1 MKKLLLL
8 LFIVISCNFNDV
20 NDSNYIAKLGDEYLS
35 YSEIKNQIPSNTSFQ
50 DSLDIASKFIKE
62 WATNKLLIQSAE
74 INLTANEMESIEE
87 KLKKYRNS
95 LILSEYKNKIS
106 KNNPDSLV
114 SADEIKFFYE
124 KNSKNFK
131 LYNEIV
137 QGRYVKLNNK
147 YFNVSEIKR
156 RFKRFSSSDKYF
168 FDSISIQ
175 LLNYYFNDSTWINK
189 DLFFNKI
196 PSLEDRE
203 IERIVKN
210 NFNINEI
217 KRRFNR
223 FNLGDRY
230 FFDSISIQLLNYS
243 FNDSTWINK
252 NLFFNKIPTLNNDE
266 IQRIVKNNLFYIEE
280 DSLALYLI
288 KINKYKKANDYAP
301 LDYIYERIRELISN
315 RKRIDYLTKIEKEL
329 IEDALFKKTYE
340 KFN

>member
-74 INLTANEMESIEE
+74 INLTANEKESIEE

-210 NFNINEI
+210 N
-217 KRRFNR
+217 
-223 FNLGDRY
+223 
-230 FFDSISIQLLNYS
+230 
-243 FNDSTWINK
+243 
-252 NLFFNKIPTLNNDE
+252 
-266 IQRIVKNNLFYIEE
+266 LFYVKE

-288 KINKYKKANDYAP
+288 KINKYKNADDYAP
-301 LDYIYERIRELISN
+301 LDYIYDRIRELISN
-315 RKRIDYLTKIEKEL
+315 RKRIDYLNKIEKEL
-329 IEDALFKKTYE
+329 IEDALAKNIFE
-340 KFN
+340 KID

>member
-1 MKKLLLL
+1 MKRYFLFLLFLISCDFNKKSDDNYVARVGEEFLSYSYLNDLIPENISVEDSVELANKIISEWATSKLLLQ
-8 LFIVISCNFNDV
+8 NAQN
-20 NDSNYIAKLGDEYLS
+20 
-35 YSEIKNQIPSNTSFQ
+35 
-50 DSLDIASKFIKE
+50 
-62 WATNKLLIQSAE
+62 
-74 INLTANEMESIEE
+74 NLNENEKESIDE
-87 KLKKYRNS
+87 KSKKYREN
-95 LILSEYKNKIS
+95 LILSDYKNKIS
-106 KNNPDSLV
+106 KNNPDTIV
-114 SADEIKFFYE
+114 TDNEIKVFFE
-124 KNSKNFK
+124 NNSKNFT
-131 LYNEIV
+131 LYNEII
-137 QGRYVKLNNK
+137 QGRYLKLN
-147 YFNVSEIKR
+147 
-156 RFKRFSSSDKYF
+156 
-168 FDSISIQ
+168 
-175 LLNYYFNDSTWINK
+175 
-189 DLFFNKI
+189 
-196 PSLEDRE
+196 
-203 IERIVKN
+203 KN

-266 IQRIVKNNLFYIEE
+266 IQRIVKNNLFYIKE

>member
-114 SADEIKFFYE
+114 SVDEIKFFYE

-210 NFNINEI
+210 N
-217 KRRFNR
+217 
-223 FNLGDRY
+223 
-230 FFDSISIQLLNYS
+230 
-243 FNDSTWINK
+243 
-252 NLFFNKIPTLNNDE
+252 
-266 IQRIVKNNLFYIEE
+266 LFYVKE

-288 KINKYKKANDYAP
+288 KINKYKNADDYAP
-301 LDYIYERIRELISN
+301 LDYIYDRIRELISN
-315 RKRIDYLTKIEKEL
+315 RKRIDYLNKIEKEL
-329 IEDALFKKTYE
+329 IEDALAKNIFE
-340 KFN
+340 KID

>member
-1 MKKLLLL
+1 MKRYFLFLLFLISCDFNKKSDDNYVARVGEEFLSYSYLNDLIPKNISVEDSVELANKIISEWATSKLLLQ
-8 LFIVISCNFNDV
+8 NAQN
-20 NDSNYIAKLGDEYLS
+20 
-35 YSEIKNQIPSNTSFQ
+35 
-50 DSLDIASKFIKE
+50 
-62 WATNKLLIQSAE
+62 
-74 INLTANEMESIEE
+74 NLNENEKESIDE
-87 KLKKYRNS
+87 KSKKYRDN
-95 LILSEYKNKIS
+95 LILSDYKNKIS
-106 KNNPDSLV
+106 KNNPDTV
-114 SADEIKFFYE
+114 VTDNEIKVFFE
-124 KNSKNFK
+124 NNSKNFT
-131 LYNEIV
+131 LYNEII
-137 QGRYVKLNNK
+137 QGRYLKLN
-147 YFNVSEIKR
+147 
-156 RFKRFSSSDKYF
+156 
-168 FDSISIQ
+168 
-175 LLNYYFNDSTWINK
+175 
-189 DLFFNKI
+189 
-196 PSLEDRE
+196 
-203 IERIVKN
+203 KN

-223 FNLGDRY
+223 FNPDDRY

-266 IQRIVKNNLFYIEE
+266 IQRIVKNNLFYIKE

>member
-1 MKKLLLL
+1 LKKLLLL

-210 NFNINEI
+210 N
-217 KRRFNR
+217 
-223 FNLGDRY
+223 
-230 FFDSISIQLLNYS
+230 
-243 FNDSTWINK
+243 
-252 NLFFNKIPTLNNDE
+252 
-266 IQRIVKNNLFYIEE
+266 LFYVKE

-288 KINKYKKANDYAP
+288 KINKYKNADDYAP
-301 LDYIYERIRELISN
+301 LDYIYDRIRELISN
-315 RKRIDYLTKIEKEL
+315 RKRIDYLNKIEKEL
-329 IEDALFKKTYE
+329 IEDALAKNIFE
-340 KFN
+340 KID

>member
-1 MKKLLLL
+1 LKKLLLL
-8 LFIVISCNFNDV
+8 LFIVISCNFKDV

-35 YSEIKNQIPSNTSFQ
+35 YSDIKNQIPSNTSFQ

-87 KLKKYRNS
+87 KSKKYRNG

-106 KNNPDSLV
+106 KNNPDSVV
-114 SADEIKFFYE
+114 SVDEIKFFYE

-175 LLNYYFNDSTWINK
+175 LLNYFFNDSTWINK

-210 NFNINEI
+210 N
-217 KRRFNR
+217 
-223 FNLGDRY
+223 
-230 FFDSISIQLLNYS
+230 
-243 FNDSTWINK
+243 
-252 NLFFNKIPTLNNDE
+252 
-266 IQRIVKNNLFYIEE
+266 LFYVKE

-288 KINKYKKANDYAP
+288 KINKYKNADDYAP
-301 LDYIYERIRELISN
+301 LDYIYDRIRELISN
-315 RKRIDYLTKIEKEL
+315 RKRIDYLNKIEKEL
-329 IEDALFKKTYE
+329 IEDALAKNIFE
-340 KFN
+340 KID

>member
-8 LFIVISCNFNDV
+8 LFIVISCNFKDV

-35 YSEIKNQIPSNTSFQ
+35 YSDIKNKIPSNTSFQ

-87 KLKKYRNS
+87 KSKKYRNG

-106 KNNPDSLV
+106 KNNPDSVV
-114 SADEIKFFYE
+114 SVDEIKFFYE

-175 LLNYYFNDSTWINK
+175 LLNYFFNDSTWINK

-210 NFNINEI
+210 N
-217 KRRFNR
+217 
-223 FNLGDRY
+223 
-230 FFDSISIQLLNYS
+230 
-243 FNDSTWINK
+243 
-252 NLFFNKIPTLNNDE
+252 
-266 IQRIVKNNLFYIEE
+266 LFYVKE

-288 KINKYKKANDYAP
+288 KINKYKNADDYAP
-301 LDYIYERIRELISN
+301 LDYIYDRIRELISN
-315 RKRIDYLTKIEKEL
+315 RKRIDYLNKIEKEL
-329 IEDALFKKTYE
+329 IEDALAKNIFE
-340 KFN
+340 KID

>member
-1 MKKLLLL
+1 LKKLLLL
-8 LFIVISCNFNDV
+8 LFIVISCNFKDV

-35 YSEIKNQIPSNTSFQ
+35 YSDIKNKIPSNTSFQ

-87 KLKKYRNS
+87 KSKKYRNG

-106 KNNPDSLV
+106 KNNPDSVV
-114 SADEIKFFYE
+114 SVDEIKFFYE

-175 LLNYYFNDSTWINK
+175 LLNYFFNDSTWINK

-210 NFNINEI
+210 N
-217 KRRFNR
+217 
-223 FNLGDRY
+223 
-230 FFDSISIQLLNYS
+230 
-243 FNDSTWINK
+243 
-252 NLFFNKIPTLNNDE
+252 
-266 IQRIVKNNLFYIEE
+266 LFYVKE

-288 KINKYKKANDYAP
+288 KINKYKNADDYAP
-301 LDYIYERIRELISN
+301 LDYIYDRIRELISN
-315 RKRIDYLTKIEKEL
+315 RKRIDYLNKIEKEL
-329 IEDALFKKTYE
+329 IEDALAKNIFE
-340 KFN
+340 KID

>member
-1 MKKLLLL
+1 MKRFFLFLLLLISCDFNKKSDDNYVARVGEEFLSYSYLNDLIPENISVEDSVELANKIISEWATSKLLLQ
-8 LFIVISCNFNDV
+8 NAQN
-20 NDSNYIAKLGDEYLS
+20 
-35 YSEIKNQIPSNTSFQ
+35 
-50 DSLDIASKFIKE
+50 
-62 WATNKLLIQSAE
+62 
-74 INLTANEMESIEE
+74 NLNENEKESIDE
-87 KLKKYRNS
+87 KSKKYRDN
-95 LILSEYKNKIS
+95 LILSDYKNKIS
-106 KNNPDSLV
+106 KNNPDTV
-114 SADEIKFFYE
+114 VTDNEIKVFYE
-124 KNSKNFK
+124 NNSKNFT
-131 LYNEIV
+131 LYNEII
-137 QGRYVKLNNK
+137 QGRYLKLN
-147 YFNVSEIKR
+147 
-156 RFKRFSSSDKYF
+156 
-168 FDSISIQ
+168 
-175 LLNYYFNDSTWINK
+175 
-189 DLFFNKI
+189 
-196 PSLEDRE
+196 
-203 IERIVKN
+203 KN

-266 IQRIVKNNLFYIEE
+266 IQRIVKNNLFYIKE

>member
-1 MKKLLLL
+1 MARVGEEFLSYSYLNDLIPENISVEDSVELANKIISEWATSKLLLQ
-8 LFIVISCNFNDV
+8 NAQN
-20 NDSNYIAKLGDEYLS
+20 
-35 YSEIKNQIPSNTSFQ
+35 
-50 DSLDIASKFIKE
+50 
-62 WATNKLLIQSAE
+62 
-74 INLTANEMESIEE
+74 NLNENEKESIDE
-87 KLKKYRNS
+87 KSKKYRDN
-95 LILSEYKNKIS
+95 LILSDYKNKIS
-106 KNNPDSLV
+106 KNNPDTV
-114 SADEIKFFYE
+114 VTDNEIKVFFE
-124 KNSKNFK
+124 NNSKNFT
-131 LYNEIV
+131 LYNEII
-137 QGRYVKLNNK
+137 QGRYLKLN
-147 YFNVSEIKR
+147 
-156 RFKRFSSSDKYF
+156 
-168 FDSISIQ
+168 
-175 LLNYYFNDSTWINK
+175 
-189 DLFFNKI
+189 
-196 PSLEDRE
+196 
-203 IERIVKN
+203 KN

-223 FNLGDRY
+223 FNPDDRY

-266 IQRIVKNNLFYIEE
+266 IQRIVKNNLFYIKE

>member
-1 MKKLLLL
+1 LKRYFLFLLFLISCDFNKKSDDNYVARVGEEFLSYSYLNDLIPENISVEDSVELANKIISEWATSKLLLQ
-8 LFIVISCNFNDV
+8 NAQN
-20 NDSNYIAKLGDEYLS
+20 
-35 YSEIKNQIPSNTSFQ
+35 
-50 DSLDIASKFIKE
+50 
-62 WATNKLLIQSAE
+62 
-74 INLTANEMESIEE
+74 NLNENEKESIDE
-87 KLKKYRNS
+87 KSKKYRDN
-95 LILSEYKNKIS
+95 LILSDYKNKIS
-106 KNNPDSLV
+106 KNNPDTV
-114 SADEIKFFYE
+114 VTDNEIKVFYE
-124 KNSKNFK
+124 NNSKNFT
-131 LYNEIV
+131 LYNEII
-137 QGRYVKLNNK
+137 QGRYLKLN
-147 YFNVSEIKR
+147 
-156 RFKRFSSSDKYF
+156 
-168 FDSISIQ
+168 
-175 LLNYYFNDSTWINK
+175 
-189 DLFFNKI
+189 
-196 PSLEDRE
+196 
-203 IERIVKN
+203 KN

-266 IQRIVKNNLFYIEE
+266 IQRIVKNNLFYIKE